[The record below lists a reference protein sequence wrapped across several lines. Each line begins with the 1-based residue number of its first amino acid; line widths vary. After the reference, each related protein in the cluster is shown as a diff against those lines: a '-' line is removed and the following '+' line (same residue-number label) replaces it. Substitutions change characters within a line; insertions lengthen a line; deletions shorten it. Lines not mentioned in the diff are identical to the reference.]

1 MYPSGITFADIS
13 TFSAPFQHILRKK
26 SEKNVTWRHMTSRDP
41 ILIKFYKNLSFH
53 NILPLGKFQ
62 VNWMIFAE
70 VMTINVFFQF
80 NVAI

>member
-1 MYPSGITFADIS
+1 MNPSGMTFSDVS
-13 TFSAPFQHILRKK
+13 TFSAHFEKK
-26 SEKNVTWRHMTSRDP
+26 IGKNVTWRHVTSRDP
-41 ILIKFYKNLSFH
+41 ILFH
-53 NILPLGKFQ
+53 NILLLWKFK